1 MTTIQATTID
11 NDKKHSTIVRLPPD
25 LWEILQRSAEENFRS
40 VAQEIHFR
48 LVRDQKA
55 QAAP

>member
-1 MTTIQATTID
+1 MSEIRATTD
-11 NDKKHSTIVRLPPD
+11 DKKHSTLVRLPND
-25 LWEILQRSAEENFRS
+25 LWAILERSAEENFRS